1 MKKIIV
7 ILSFICSGVIVTGQ
21 DQTVNGNLTI
31 NNGGIRLKSS
41 NVSDP
46 YNFISFGD
54 TNITK
59 WLIDYGTGATQDFR
73 ILKYNSQNSASTFL
87 NLDFANNQF
96 EILNS
101 NVGIGV
107 TNPSSKLEV
116 KGVIKTV
123 HTDGRYVNL
132 FTSGDG
138 NSYMNIAGG
147 SASSRFGFQ
156 VDGSSK
162 MSIMKNGNIGIGT
175 SAADQKFV
183 VNGNIAFSYNN
194 TISANGFRR
203 NGIKTEYYNLI
214 TGVDSNVIHEFTG
227 TNKTIMSLNQ
237 GGNVGIGSTSPG
249 SKLVVQANTGETES
263 LAQFRVADAPSD
275 YFQIT
280 NATGS
285 PNQFIPLIKGH
296 HVSDNR
302 YSLQISGTTSEAN
315 DAGGNALVNFD
326 ARRTNGPIQAR
337 PLFTWTSYTTKMMTM
352 TANGNLGIGTTN
364 PDAKLAVKGR
374 IHTQE
379 VKVDLNGAVAPD
391 YVFLEDYDLKTINE
405 VESYIEKEGHLPNIP
420 SAKEMEQN
428 GIELK
433 TMNLKLLE
441 KIEELTLYM
450 IEQNKK
456 TELLRQEI
464 VLLKEKNKELEG
476 KIK

>member
-1 MKKIIV
+1 MKKLV
-7 ILSFICSGVIVTGQ
+7 FLLSFIGVNLIVTAQ

-96 EILNS
+96 EIRNS
-101 NVGIGV
+101 NVGIG
-107 TNPSSKLEV
+107 TNNP
-116 KGVIKTV
+116 T
-123 HTDGRYVNL
+123 
-132 FTSGDG
+132 
-138 NSYMNIAGG
+138 
-147 SASSRFGFQ
+147 SRF
-156 VDGSSK
+156 
-162 MSIMKNGNIGIGT
+162 
-175 SAADQKFV
+175 
-183 VNGNIAFSYNN
+183 
-194 TISANGFRR
+194 
-203 NGIKTEYYNLI
+203 
-214 TGVDSNVIHEFTG
+214 
-227 TNKTIMSLNQ
+227 
-237 GGNVGIGSTSPG
+237 
-249 SKLVVQANTGETES
+249 VVQSNSGQTES
-263 LAQFRVADAPSD
+263 LAMFKISDASSD

-315 DAGGNALVNFD
+315 DVGGNALVNFD
-326 ARRTNGPIQAR
+326 ARRTNAAIQTR

-352 TANGNLGIGTTN
+352 KSNGYLGIGTTN
-364 PDAKLAVKGR
+364 PKTKLDVVGGVRSSYSNDRHVTLFNSGDGNSYMNIVGGSASSRFGFQVDGSSKMSIMNNGNVGIGTSSPDAKLAVKGR

-391 YVFLEDYDLKTINE
+391 YVFLEDYDLKTIKE
-405 VESYIEKEGHLPNIP
+405 VENYIEKEGHLPNIP

-464 VLLKEKNKELEG
+464 LLLKEKNKELEE